1 MPTAFKAVTM
11 PESSPALTGVKFKN
25 ILLATDFSMA
35 SREGLKTAIAIAKRF
50 DSKVFIVHAAQSV
63 FYPAVYPEL
72 GGTPVEPL
80 ASPVPALMEEF
91 ASYHGLRS
99 VKHQTLTRFG
109 SPITVV
115 NDVVRE
121 QGIDLVVV
129 SSHGATGADKV
140 LFGSAAENIVRHVNC
155 PVIVVGPK
163 VKTEHM
169 QYTSILLATDLSL
182 AGVHAARYAIAL
194 ARDMGSRITLLHVL
208 PEPLAERSSAYD
220 NACCALKALLPADAE
235 CWCEP
240 KVRIEVGNPA
250 EEILEAASQDEA
262 ELIVMAVEHGLLAD
276 HAPWATFSRVVRE
289 AKCPVL
295 GLRAPAHTN

>member
-1 MPTAFKAVTM
+1 MPTTFNVGTT
-11 PESSPALTGVKFKN
+11 PESSPALTEVKFKN
-25 ILLATDFSMA
+25 VLLATDFSAA
-35 SREGLKTAIAIAKRF
+35 SKEGLKTAIAIAKRF
-50 DSKVFIVHAAQSV
+50 DSKVFIVHASQSV
-63 FYPAVYPEL
+63 FYPAVYPGL
-72 GGTPVEPL
+72 GGMPVEPP

-91 ASYHGLRS
+91 ASYHGLRC

-109 SPITVV
+109 SPVTVV

-121 QGIDLVVV
+121 QSIDLVVV

-140 LFGSAAENIVRHVNC
+140 LFGSVAENLVRHANC
-155 PVIVVGPK
+155 PVMVVGPR

-169 QYTSILLATDLSL
+169 QYSSILLATDLSP
-182 AGVHAARYAIAL
+182 AGIQAARYAIAL
-194 ARDMGSRITLLHVL
+194 ARDMGSRITLLHVV
-208 PEPLAERSSAYD
+208 PEPLAERSSAYES
-220 NACCALKALLPADAE
+220 ACCQLKALLPSDAE

-240 KVRIEVGNPA
+240 KLRVEVGDPA

-295 GLRAPAHTN
+295 GYASQRA